1 MKTTRKLLF
10 LCATAAGGAYLYA
23 WKRPRYSGI
32 KLKQSIIIDRGAAE
46 LYEFWRDFE
55 NLPKIAD
62 ILDSV
67 HVIDSNRSRWTV
79 TAPGGIKV
87 QWDAEITKD
96 VENEMIGWRST
107 PDSTIETAGY
117 VRFERAPGGR
127 GTLVR
132 VAMEYDLPGGK
143 IGAAVAAV
151 IGKRPGGH
159 IEVLLRRFK
168 QLMETGEIA
177 VAQMPAKTKDID
189 SSIQTRHVS

>member
-1 MKTTRKLLF
+1 MKTSKKMLI

-23 WKRPRYSGI
+23 SRRPRYSGI
-32 KLKQSIIIDRGAAE
+32 KLKQSIIIDRAAAE

-62 ILDSV
+62 TLDSV

-107 PDSTIETAGY
+107 PDSTIETAG
-117 VRFERAPGGR
+117 
-127 GTLVR
+127 
-132 VAMEYDLPGGK
+132 
-143 IGAAVAAV
+143 
-151 IGKRPGGH
+151 
-159 IEVLLRRFK
+159 
-168 QLMETGEIA
+168 
-177 VAQMPAKTKDID
+177 
-189 SSIQTRHVS
+189 

>member
-1 MKTTRKLLF
+1 M
-10 LCATAAGGAYLYA
+10 
-23 WKRPRYSGI
+23 
-32 KLKQSIIIDRGAAE
+32 KQSIIIDRAAAE
-46 LYEFWRDFE
+46 LYEFWHNFE
-55 NLPKIAD
+55 NLPRIAD

-67 HVIDSNRSRWTV
+67 HIIDSNRSRWTV

-87 QWDAEITKD
+87 QWDAEIIKD
-96 VENEMIGWRST
+96 VQNEMIGWRST

-132 VAMEYDLPGGK
+132 VALEYDLPGGK
-143 IGAAVAAV
+143 IGAAVAALL
-151 IGKRPGGH
+151 GKRPGAH

-177 VAQMPAKTKDID
+177 AAQMPATTRYLD
-189 SSIQTRHVS
+189 SNMRRVS